1 MCIFG
6 GCLYIKEQRD
16 LSPIYVILN
25 ILFILACI
33 ALISVI
39 LLQKKSSQ
47 LGSSVAGMGNT
58 ETYADKNR
66 SQTHEGKLELY
77 TKAGGVILFVFS
89 IVLCLIR

>member
-1 MCIFG
+1 
-6 GCLYIKEQRD
+6 
-16 LSPIYVILN
+16 LSPIYIILN
-25 ILFILACI
+25 IIFIVACI

-66 SQTHEGKLELY
+66 GQTHEGKLERY
-77 TKAGGVILFVFS
+77 TKIGGAVLFVFS
-89 IVLCLIR
+89 IVLCIVR